1 MDWINIY
8 GFVFMLFIMIPN
20 IIFTLKNKDG
30 FQNLWNNKIIEVFEQ
45 IGRFGCFGFM
55 ILIIPGFGFGFSS
68 NEFFSLYLILN
79 TVLIVAY
86 CLIWFICF
94 KKNSIFRALALSI
107 IPSVIFLASGILSR
121 YIPLIV
127 VAVIF
132 APCHIAISYKNVE
145 LETKR

>member
-8 GFVFMLFIMIPN
+8 GFVFMLFIMITN

-79 TVLIVAY
+79 IVLIVAY

-107 IPSVIFLASGILSR
+107 IPSVIFLTSGSLSR
-121 YIPLIV
+121 YILLIV
-127 VAVIF
+127 TAIIF
-132 APCHIAISYKNVE
+132 APCHVIISYKNAV
-145 LETKR
+145 LETK

>member
-8 GFVFMLFIMIPN
+8 GFVFMLFIMITN

-30 FQNLWNNKIIEVFEQ
+30 FQNLWNNKINEVFEQ

-107 IPSVIFLASGILSR
+107 IPSVIFLTSGSLSR
-121 YIPLIV
+121 YILLIV
-127 VAVIF
+127 TAIIF
-132 APCHIAISYKNVE
+132 APCHVIISYKNAV
-145 LETKR
+145 LETK

>member
-8 GFVFMLFIMIPN
+8 GFVFMLFIMITN

-55 ILIIPGFGFGFSS
+55 ILI
-68 NEFFSLYLILN
+68 
-79 TVLIVAY
+79 VAY

-107 IPSVIFLASGILSR
+107 IPSVIFLTSGSLSR
-121 YIPLIV
+121 YILLIV
-127 VAVIF
+127 TAIIF
-132 APCHIAISYKNVE
+132 APCHVIISYKNAV
-145 LETKR
+145 LETK

>member
-107 IPSVIFLASGILSR
+107 IPSVIFLTSGILSR
-121 YIPLIV
+121 YILLIV
-127 VAVIF
+127 TAIIF
-132 APCHIAISYKNVE
+132 APCHVIISYKNAV
-145 LETKR
+145 LETK

>member
-1 MDWINIY
+1 MDWVNIY

-107 IPSVIFLASGILSR
+107 IPSVIFLTSGILSR
-121 YIPLIV
+121 YILLIV
-127 VAVIF
+127 TAIIF
-132 APCHIAISYKNVE
+132 APCHVIISYKNAV
-145 LETKR
+145 LETK

>member
-79 TVLIVAY
+79 TLLIVAY

-107 IPSVIFLASGILSR
+107 IPSVIFLTSGILSR
-121 YIPLIV
+121 YILLIV
-127 VAVIF
+127 TAIIF
-132 APCHIAISYKNVE
+132 APCHVIISYKNAV
-145 LETKR
+145 L

>member
-8 GFVFMLFIMIPN
+8 GFVFMLFIMITN

-68 NEFFSLYLILN
+68 NEFFSLYLFLN

-107 IPSVIFLASGILSR
+107 IPSVIFLTSGSLSR
-121 YIPLIV
+121 YILLIV
-127 VAVIF
+127 TAIIF
-132 APCHIAISYKNVE
+132 APCHVIISYKNAV
-145 LETKR
+145 LETK

>member
-55 ILIIPGFGFGFSS
+55 ILIIPGFGFGFSL

-107 IPSVIFLASGILSR
+107 IPSVIFLTSGILSR
-121 YIPLIV
+121 YILLIV
-127 VAVIF
+127 AAIIF
-132 APCHIAISYKNVE
+132 APCHVIISYKNAV
-145 LETKR
+145 LETK

>member
-107 IPSVIFLASGILSR
+107 IPSVIFLTSGILSR
-121 YIPLIV
+121 YILLIV
-127 VAVIF
+127 TAIIF
-132 APCHIAISYKNVE
+132 APCHVIISYKNVV
-145 LETKR
+145 LETK

>member
-45 IGRFGCFGFM
+45 IGRFCCFGFM

-68 NEFFSLYLILN
+68 DEFFSLYLILN

-94 KKNSIFRALALSI
+94 KKNSTFRALALSI
-107 IPSVIFLASGILSR
+107 IPSVIFLTSGILSR
-121 YIPLIV
+121 YILLIV
-127 VAVIF
+127 TAIIF
-132 APCHIAISYKNVE
+132 APCHVIISYKNAV
-145 LETKR
+145 LETK

>member
-30 FQNLWNNKIIEVFEQ
+30 FQNLWNNKNIEVFEQ

-107 IPSVIFLASGILSR
+107 IPSVIFLTSGILSR
-121 YIPLIV
+121 YILLIV
-127 VAVIF
+127 TAIIF
-132 APCHIAISYKNVE
+132 APCHVIISYKNAV
-145 LETKR
+145 LETK

>member
-8 GFVFMLFIMIPN
+8 GFVFMLFIMITN

-107 IPSVIFLASGILSR
+107 IPSVIFLTSGSLSR
-121 YIPLIV
+121 YILLIV
-127 VAVIF
+127 TAIIF
-132 APCHIAISYKNVE
+132 APCHVIISYKNAV
-145 LETKR
+145 LETK

>member
-68 NEFFSLYLILN
+68 DEFFSLYLILK

-94 KKNSIFRALALSI
+94 KKNSTFRALALSI
-107 IPSVIFLASGILSR
+107 IPSVIFLTSGILSR
-121 YIPLIV
+121 YILLIV
-127 VAVIF
+127 TAIIF
-132 APCHIAISYKNVE
+132 APCHVIISYKNAV
-145 LETKR
+145 LETK

>member
-107 IPSVIFLASGILSR
+107 IPSVLFLTSGILSR
-121 YIPLIV
+121 YILLIV
-127 VAVIF
+127 TAIIF
-132 APCHIAISYKNVE
+132 APCHVIISYKNAV
-145 LETKR
+145 LETK

>member
-8 GFVFMLFIMIPN
+8 GFVFMLFIMITN

-55 ILIIPGFGFGFSS
+55 ILIIPGFGLGFSS

-107 IPSVIFLASGILSR
+107 IPSVIFLTSGSLSR
-121 YIPLIV
+121 YILLIV
-127 VAVIF
+127 TAIIF
-132 APCHIAISYKNVE
+132 APCHVIISYKNAV
-145 LETKR
+145 LETK

>member
-68 NEFFSLYLILN
+68 DEFFSLYLILN

-107 IPSVIFLASGILSR
+107 IPSVIFLTSGILSR
-121 YIPLIV
+121 YILLIV
-127 VAVIF
+127 TAIFF
-132 APCHIAISYKNVE
+132 APCHVIISYKNAV
-145 LETKR
+145 LETK

>member
-68 NEFFSLYLILN
+68 DEFFSLYLILN

-107 IPSVIFLASGILSR
+107 IPSVIFLTSGILSR
-121 YIPLIV
+121 YILLIV
-127 VAVIF
+127 TAIIF
-132 APCHIAISYKNVE
+132 APCHVIISYKNAV
-145 LETKR
+145 LETK

>member
-68 NEFFSLYLILN
+68 DEFFSLYLILK

-94 KKNSIFRALALSI
+94 KKNSTFRALALSI
-107 IPSVIFLASGILSR
+107 IPSVIFLTSWILSR
-121 YIPLIV
+121 YILLIV
-127 VAVIF
+127 TAIIF
-132 APCHIAISYKNVE
+132 APCHVIISYKNAV
-145 LETKR
+145 LETK

>member
-68 NEFFSLYLILN
+68 DEFFSLYLILK

-94 KKNSIFRALALSI
+94 KKNSTFRALALSI
-107 IPSVIFLASGILSR
+107 IPSVIFLTSGILSR
-121 YIPLIV
+121 YILLIV
-127 VAVIF
+127 TAIIF
-132 APCHIAISYKNVE
+132 APCQDRKSVV
-145 LETKR
+145 

>member
-68 NEFFSLYLILN
+68 DEFFSLYLILN

-107 IPSVIFLASGILSR
+107 IPSVIFLTSGILSR
-121 YIPLIV
+121 YILLIV
-127 VAVIF
+127 AAIIF
-132 APCHIAISYKNVE
+132 APCHVIISYKNAV
-145 LETKR
+145 LETK

>member
-8 GFVFMLFIMIPN
+8 GFVLMLFIMIPN

-107 IPSVIFLASGILSR
+107 IPSVIFLTSGILSR
-121 YIPLIV
+121 YILLIV
-127 VAVIF
+127 TAIIF
-132 APCHIAISYKNVE
+132 APCHVIISYKNAV
-145 LETKR
+145 LETK

>member
-55 ILIIPGFGFGFSS
+55 ILIISRFR
-68 NEFFSLYLILN
+68 
-79 TVLIVAY
+79 
-86 CLIWFICF
+86 IWFF
-94 KKNSIFRALALSI
+94 FR
-107 IPSVIFLASGILSR
+107 
-121 YIPLIV
+121 
-127 VAVIF
+127 
-132 APCHIAISYKNVE
+132 
-145 LETKR
+145 